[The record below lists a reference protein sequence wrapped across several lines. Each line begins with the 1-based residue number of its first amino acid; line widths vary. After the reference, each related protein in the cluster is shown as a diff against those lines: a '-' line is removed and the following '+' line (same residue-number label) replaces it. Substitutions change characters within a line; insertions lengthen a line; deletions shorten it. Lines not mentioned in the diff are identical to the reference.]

1 MKLTKAFSINSNG
14 ELRETKAHPSALKDD
29 EAVLIVN
36 DANNVIYCWKGPD
49 IETKKRFDAGKAA
62 ANLNARLGLKYKI
75 KHVEIGEKED
85 LLDEM
90 FTKPRYNVPL
100 GVQKDRGL
108 GGKKTLDRLVKP
120 SDLLPKE
127 ENLIKPSERLAEIEK
142 ETVKERSSG
151 YESPLVET
159 VTPLTLSVEQIEEEL
174 MVEAFVK
181 GILENP
187 EIRKRVIAQID
198 KELLVEAFAK
208 AIVEDP
214 EIRKRFLDK
223 IKKLT

>member
-1 MKLTKAFSINSNG
+1 MSKAYSIGPNG
-14 ELRETKAHPSALKDD
+14 DLREKKADPSVLKDD

-36 DANNVIYCWKGPD
+36 NSNNVIYCWKGPD
-49 IETKKRFDAGKAA
+49 IEMKKRFDAGKAA
-62 ANLNARLGLKYKI
+62 ANLNAKLGLKYKI
-75 KHVEIGEKED
+75 KHIEIGEKEI

-90 FTKPRYNVPL
+90 FTKPRYNVP
-100 GVQKDRGL
+100 VSAQEERGL
-108 GGKKTLDRLVKP
+108 EETEKLDRLIKP
-120 SDLLPKE
+120 SDLIPKE
-127 ENLIKPSERLAEIEK
+127 ENLVKPSERLAEIEK
-142 ETVKERSSG
+142 ETVKQEPPA
-151 YESPLVET
+151 YKSPLVEP
-159 VTPLTLSVEQIEEEL
+159 VTPLTLSVDQIEEEL

-181 GILENP
+181 GIMEDS

-214 EIRKRFLDK
+214 EIRRRFLDK